1 MYVKAILLTVINDS
15 QMCREEPLALF
26 RSKFRMLLIEI
37 AGNSIKILL
46 RVTEWP
52 CFVAGWLRTL
62 GVRQVVQSHSVR
74 EILWTN
80 Y

>member
-1 MYVKAILLTVINDS
+1 
-15 QMCREEPLALF
+15 
-26 RSKFRMLLIEI
+26 MLLIEI

-62 GVRQVVQSHSVR
+62 GVR
-74 EILWTN
+74 
-80 Y
+80 